1 MKGAAALLLLLL
13 SAGGV
18 TRATAQC
25 PWINTATAG
34 GLLGVRGDLH
44 AIASMVTGNSCS
56 FEADGSRG
64 MERLLI
70 HVSVLQQSSQL
81 VRLYEKGCSSAPVW
95 LSGIGN
101 EAFACGVRSHA
112 QYTERVA
119 GRVRDQI
126 FEIEFVRRV
135 AGVNAEK
142 KLQALAASAAGQVAG
157 NLY

>member
-1 MKGAAALLLLLL
+1 MKSTATILLLLL

-18 TRATAQC
+18 TSAAAQC
-25 PWINTATAG
+25 PWINKATAG
-34 GLLGVRGDLH
+34 GLLGVHGDLH
-44 AIASMVTGNSCS
+44 AIASTVTTNSCS

-70 HVSVLQQSSQL
+70 HVSASQQSSQL
-81 VRLYEKGCSSAPVW
+81 VRLYEKDCTSAPVW

-101 EAFACGVRSHA
+101 EAFACGVRSRAPHA
-112 QYTERVA
+112 ERVA
-119 GRVRDQI
+119 GQVRDRA
-126 FEIEFVRRV
+126 FEIELVRRV

-142 KLQALAASAAGQVAG
+142 KLQALAASAAGQVVG